1 MRVAVWRRC
10 ECNNVGS
17 AVRQSGR
24 AGIDRSIR
32 VKSGDRPRSCERD
45 WDRRSACSCEACPV
59 NHCKEWPGE
68 RGPRTLSES
77 SRVVL
82 SRPTKIGGAIE

>member
-1 MRVAVWRRC
+1 M
-10 ECNNVGS
+10 
-17 AVRQSGR
+17 
-24 AGIDRSIR
+24 
-32 VKSGDRPRSCERD
+32 SGDRPPCCERD
-45 WDRRSACSCEACPV
+45 WDRRSASAARPALLITD
-59 NHCKEWPGE
+59 KEWPGE